1 MRTDEIIDSIPS
13 HYLSRLNVVYRKQ
26 IPALSIPPIDNHILT
41 QENMRSR
48 PELKENRKGRLI
60 EKIRNII
67 LETVFYSEEQLKINF
82 SDYLSEKL
90 NFQYTYLANLFSKAE
105 GITIENYFIAL
116 KIERV
121 KGLLIYDELNLTEIA
136 FKLHYSSLAHLSNQ
150 FKKVTGL
157 TPSSFRA
164 IEKSKA
170 GRVEKHFDENILS
183 KSKPGPNNFFH

>member
-1 MRTDEIIDSIPS
+1 MRTDEITDSIPS

-26 IPALSIPPIDNHILT
+26 IPALSIPPSDNHTLT
-41 QENMRSR
+41 QENMGSR
-48 PELKENRKGRLI
+48 PELRENRKSRLI

-67 LETVFYSEEQLKINF
+67 LETVFYSDEQLKINF

-105 GITIENYFIAL
+105 GITIENYIIAL

-164 IEKSKA
+164 IEKSK
-170 GRVEKHFDENILS
+170 GGGNEKQFDINILG
-183 KSKPGPNNFFH
+183 KSTPGTNNYFH